1 MKPNFLYTIIKSLS
15 AKLSLWVVLFVSIL
29 FAATFSLMFYYA
41 RQAVHDE
48 SLGKAEDILD
58 QFEIA
63 VGQKLHGIEVITRQ
77 THWWVEQNMTDT
89 LEIGKYTQQI
99 LANEPTIIG
108 IATAFVPGTFP
119 DRVEKDY
126 MIY

>member
-58 QFEIA
+58 KFEIV
-63 VGQKLHGIEVITRQ
+63 VGQKLHEIEVITRQ

-99 LANEPTIIG
+99 LANEPTI
-108 IATAFVPGTFP
+108 
-119 DRVEKDY
+119 R
-126 MIY
+126 